1 MREPLSRA
9 SIADAA
15 REILI
20 TEGLQGV
27 SLRKVA
33 GKLGVTAPALYAHV
47 VDKRDLLQTIAD
59 QELQTLLK
67 RFHDASGTGF
77 DRAITQAEAY
87 AEWAGE
93 NPAVFRA
100 LFLFRPELTAEQIGD
115 EAPLA
120 DRILEPFRESMRS
133 ADLED
138 AEASAAASTLF
149 AAVHGAIVMRL
160 AGPVRPGEGDLP
172 NQVIRAVVGG
182 LRRGDFVGAPS

>member
-67 RFHDASGTGF
+67 RFQDAPGSGF

-87 AEWAGE
+87 AEWAAD
-93 NPAVFRA
+93 NADVFRA
-100 LFLFRPELTAEQIGD
+100 LFLFRPELTAEPIGD

-120 DRILEPFRESMRS
+120 DRILEPFRDSMRS
-133 ADLED
+133 AELAD
-138 AEASAAASTLF
+138 AEASAAASALF

-160 AGPVRPGEGDLP
+160 AGPPRPGEGDLP
-172 NQVIRAVVGG
+172 LQVIRAVVAG
-182 LRRGDFVGAPS
+182 LRRGEFAAAAS

>member
-15 REILI
+15 RHILME
-20 TEGLQGV
+20 EGLQGV

-33 GKLGVTAPALYAHV
+33 GRLGVTAPALYAHV

-67 RFHDASGTGF
+67 CFQDAPGTGF

-87 AEWAGE
+87 AEWATD

-100 LFLFRPELTAEQIGD
+100 LFLFRPELTADAVGG

-120 DRILEPFRESMRS
+120 DRILEQFRQSMRS
-133 ADLED
+133 AELAD
-138 AEASAAASTLF
+138 AEASVAASTLY

-160 AGPVRPGEGDLP
+160 AGPERPGEAELP
-172 NQVIRAVVGG
+172 RQVIQAVVTG
-182 LRRGDFVGAPS
+182 LRRGEPVAAHS